1 MKISCWAATALAAPA
16 IVTGVCI
23 ASAATAH
30 AAPDETAAS
39 AGVDSA
45 KSRDTAESTNS
56 SSPQADDTTS
66 ESAQSDADADVS
78 DIDAESAVSNADD
91 DEPVP
96 DVDESDADEDVDDT
110 DDAAPTTV
118 PASARANSAQ
128 DLVTVETQAVDDS
141 EGTDTVDL
149 ALEQITEARTDLNEA
164 TWDSGNILAGLAA
177 ILPQMWLGGAHTS
190 LERWQDNY
198 ALLQQQFAATVDNPF
213 AHWIAGQ
220 RIEASIMRTVRVQDQ
235 LEAAEKWLGLVGLFG
250 PRESMA
256 EIAKLID
263 EASDNGLVYQILDL
277 DMQEVDGVRR
287 VNPVFKLS
295 VNGGK
300 FVNVLLDTGSLGLVI
315 NPQVI
320 GLENL
325 GKPVAH
331 GSSCYG
337 NCSLKYEYDTYNI
350 PIAVDDDVVTAPTGI
365 NVVTL
370 DTWYALSTTNGDYQG
385 ILGIGAKAGGGPS
398 NPLLALPGLLGM
410 GALIE
415 ERRGR
420 AILGPNPYA
429 ARVTL
434 DGAPSNNLTVKVGDN
449 DAKVLQT
456 WIDSGGIFGW
466 VPRSLTNG
474 ADSVPAGTKISVYT
488 EDGETLLF
496 DYTTTRTNTP
506 SVVEDAAVPVLMGFP
521 AFAAASIYVAFIGEG
536 QTIFNYA

>member
-1 MKISCWAATALAAPA
+1 M
-16 IVTGVCI
+16 V
-23 ASAATAH
+23 SAATAY
-30 AAPDETAAS
+30 AAPDEAS
-39 AGVDSA
+39 ASA
-45 KSRDTAESTNS
+45 EVSSTNTRDTAEATAS
-56 SSPQADDTTS
+56 SSTHSDTAS
-66 ESAQSDADADVS
+66 ESTQTDADVETDTDAASDDSDVDEADAD
-78 DIDAESAVSNADD
+78 EAV
-91 DEPVP
+91 E
-96 DVDESDADEDVDDT
+96 EDADVEDT
-110 DDAAPTTV
+110 DDAGPTTI
-118 PASARANSAQ
+118 PASARANSAP
-128 DLVTVETQAVDDS
+128 DLVTLDTDDTDD
-141 EGTDTVDL
+141 TDTVDI
-149 ALEQITEARTDLNEA
+149 ALEQITEARTDLKEA

-190 LERWQDNY
+190 LERWQDDY
-198 ALLQQQFAATVDNPF
+198 VQLQQQFAATVDNPF
-213 AHWIAGQ
+213 AHWVAGQ

-235 LEAAEKWLGLVGLFG
+235 LEAAEKWLGVVGLFG

-256 EIAKLID
+256 EIVTLID

-277 DMQEVDGVRR
+277 DMQEVGGVRR
-287 VNPVFKLS
+287 VDPVFKLS

-320 GLENL
+320 GLEDL

-350 PIAVDDDVVTAPTGI
+350 PIAVDDDLVTAPTGI

-370 DTWYALSTTNGDYQG
+370 DTWYALSQTNGDYQG
-385 ILGIGAKAGGGPS
+385 ILGIGGKAGGGPS
-398 NPLLALPGLLGM
+398 NPLLALPGLLGQ

-449 DAKVLQT
+449 DARVLET

-488 EDGETLLF
+488 EDGQTLIF
-496 DYTTTRTNTP
+496 EYTTTRTNTP
-506 SVVEDAAVPVLMGFP
+506 SVVEDQAVPVLMGFP
-521 AFAAASIYVAFIGEG
+521 PFAAASIYVDFAGDG
-536 QTIFNYA
+536 KTIFNYA